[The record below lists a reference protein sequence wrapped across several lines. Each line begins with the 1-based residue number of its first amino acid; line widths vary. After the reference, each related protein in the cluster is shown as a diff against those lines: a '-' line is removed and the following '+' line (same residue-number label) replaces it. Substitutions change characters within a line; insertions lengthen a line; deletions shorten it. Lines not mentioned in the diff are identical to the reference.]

1 MDSKP
6 KSEFDK
12 FKGTMKR
19 LVAVPLSEVKE
30 LEKEKK
36 RRPKPRSASREAG
49 AKS

>member
-12 FKGTMKR
+12 FKETMKR
-19 LVAVPLSEVKE
+19 LVKVPLAEVKK
-30 LEKEKK
+30 LEKK
-36 RRPKPRSASREAG
+36 RRPKRSSASHEAG

>member
-12 FKGTMKR
+12 FKDTMKR

-30 LEKEKK
+30 LEKKKK
-36 RRPKPRSASREAG
+36 RRPKRRSASREAG

>member
-12 FKGTMKR
+12 FKETMKG
-19 LVAVPLSEVKE
+19 LVKVPLAEVKE
-30 LEKEKK
+30 LEKK
-36 RRPKPRSASREAG
+36 RRPKRRSASREAD